1 MKASIEMKIHHFIFI
16 LSFGIFYP
24 PCQAEE
30 AVQGIS
36 KITKLTAYYQ
46 KNEKKLNVVKTL
58 EQLKKIK
65 PHSKIPKD
73 LEAQIQKIENEV
85 NQLQLILKSQ

>member
-1 MKASIEMKIHHFIFI
+1 MKIHHLIFI
-16 LSFGIFYP
+16 LSFELFHP

-30 AVQGIS
+30 AVQDIS
-36 KITKLTAYYQ
+36 KIKKLTAYYQ

>member
-1 MKASIEMKIHHFIFI
+1 MKIHHLIFL
-16 LSFGIFYP
+16 LSLWINFS

-30 AVQGIS
+30 AAQDIS
-36 KITKLTAYYQ
+36 KIKRLTEHFQ
-46 KNEKKLNVVKTL
+46 KNEKKLNFVKTL

>member
-1 MKASIEMKIHHFIFI
+1 MKAPNEMKILCLVF
-16 LSFGIFYP
+16 LVSFWINFS

-30 AVQGIS
+30 AAQDIS
-36 KITKLTAYYQ
+36 KIKKLTEYYQ

>member
-1 MKASIEMKIHHFIFI
+1 MKILCLVFL
-16 LSFGIFYP
+16 LSFWINDAH
-24 PCQAEE
+24 CLTEE
-30 AVQGIS
+30 TTQDIS
-36 KITKLTAYYQ
+36 KIKRLTEHFQ